1 LPPTSSSQRTHGP
14 AIAHKGFALVD
25 ILQPCVTF
33 NKKNTYQWYGKM
45 VYKLP
50 ADHDAADRVRAFAL
64 SLEWE
69 ERIPIGVLYAGRTAP
84 HSRNVT
90 RAWRPAAARARDPA
104 EAVRDLLRKRLFTL
118 P

>member
-1 LPPTSSSQRTHGP
+1 MVQ
-14 AIAHKGFALVD
+14 AIAHRGFALVD

-50 ADHDAADRVRAFAL
+50 AGHDAADRARAFEL

-69 ERIPIGVLYAGRTAP
+69 ERIPIGVLYRRGD
-84 HSRNVT
+84 
-90 RAWRPAAARARDPA
+90 RPCFEERHPGVGDPPLHARATPP